1 MSDTNMILACQT
13 GCRDFPS
20 SNGVSGSHNIL
31 DLITLLKIGRLKLRR
46 QHCHPLPI
54 LTGPN

>member
-1 MSDTNMILACQT
+1 MILACQT

-31 DLITLLKIGRLKLRR
+31 YLITLLKIGRLNRRR
-46 QHCHPLPI
+46 QHCHSLPV
-54 LTGPN
+54 LTGSN